1 MSMLDGDWGYAMK
14 VKYIVLIAAVL
25 FALLFITVEFAR
37 EYGYQEGLSDAKLE
51 CLENQLSDSKQA
63 LNSFTKA
70 ADLAAERVRQADR
83 SLSER
88 IAEQEQRDEQ
98 TTRDIKNALKKTA
111 ADRVK
116 CVFDVDSM
124 QQLAAARDRATA
136 AVTGGINGHLS
147 GTATP

>member
-116 CVFDVDSM
+116 CVFDDDSM

-147 GTATP
+147 GAATP